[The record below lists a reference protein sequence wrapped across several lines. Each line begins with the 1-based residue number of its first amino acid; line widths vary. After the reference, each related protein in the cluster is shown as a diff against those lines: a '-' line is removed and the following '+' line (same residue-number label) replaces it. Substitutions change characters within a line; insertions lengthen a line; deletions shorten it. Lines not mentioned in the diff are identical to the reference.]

1 MLEDEQAPVCTF
13 DGKKVI
19 NLASNN
25 YLGLTTHPKLR
36 EAALEATRKFGV
48 GSGAV
53 RTIAGTMKIHMELE
67 EKIARFKNVE
77 ACVVFQSGFA
87 ANAGTVSA
95 VLGKDD
101 FIISDA
107 LNHASIIDG
116 ARLSKAKILVFRHKD
131 IAHAEEQLTSIKN
144 EPGKKLLITDGV
156 FSMDGDIGP
165 LPALCDLAEKYGA
178 IMMVDDAHASGVL
191 GRNGRGTIDHFGM
204 HGRVDIQVGTLSKA
218 IGALGGYVCGTRDL
232 IDFLYHRARPF
243 LFSTSHPPSVAA
255 TCIAAF
261 DVLENE
267 PERMD
272 EALGEHALLEKRT
285 RPAGLRHRRAGHAGQ
300 RDSDHADHHRR
311 RQAHHGLL
319 PRAVQRRRARDR
331 HRISDSAR
339 GQGAHPHH
347 HDGDAHEGRVGAGAR
362 GARKASGSGWGFW
375 QVTKPSRASLGSARS
390 KTRPHTI
397 RPRRSSLWNDF
408 NRRHRRVPRDGH
420 EFQKELALGVGF
432 QALDLAHQGTILPGL
447 LEDVQIGQDCLAIA
461 EDVEHP
467 VFGARRCLTP
477 QTHCGLGLCRSRG
490 VR

>member
-1 MLEDEQAPVCTF
+1 MTTAIRTNPLSYLTDQLTELKTKGTHFKLRVLEDEQAPVCTF

-19 NLASNN
+19 NIASNN

-36 EAALEATRKFGV
+36 EAALAAIHKYGV

-53 RTIAGTMKIHMELE
+53 RTVAGTMKIHMELE

-101 FIISDA
+101 FIVSDA

-116 ARLSKAKILVFRHKD
+116 ARLSKAKILVFEHKNV
-131 IAHAEEQLTSIKN
+131 AQAEEKLASVKN
-144 EPGKKLLITDGV
+144 EPGKKLLISDGV

-191 GRNGRGTIDHFGM
+191 GRNGRGTIDHFKM

-261 DVLENE
+261 DVLEQE
-267 PERMD
+267 PERM
-272 EALGEHALLEKRT
+272 EKLWENT
-285 RPAGLRHRRAGHAGQ
+285 RFWKKEL
-300 RDSDHADHHRR
+300 
-311 RQAHHGLL
+311 GLL
-319 PRAVQRRRARDR
+319 GFDIGGRTTPASETPITPIIIGDGKLTMDFSRELFKEGVLGTGIAFPTVPEGKARIR
-331 HRISDSAR
+331 TIMTATH
-339 GQGAHPHH
+339 
-347 HDGDAHEGRVGAGAR
+347 
-362 GARKASGSGWGFW
+362 
-375 QVTKPSRASLGSARS
+375 TK
-390 KTRPHTI
+390 
-397 RPRRSSLWNDF
+397 
-408 NRRHRRVPRDGH
+408 
-420 EFQKELALGVGF
+420 EELEQALGVLKRVGRKM
-432 QALDLAHQGTILPGL
+432 GIL
-447 LEDVQIGQDCLAIA
+447 
-461 EDVEHP
+461 
-467 VFGARRCLTP
+467 
-477 QTHCGLGLCRSRG
+477 
-490 VR
+490 

>member
-1 MLEDEQAPVCTF
+1 MSVTTRINPLSYLTEQLDDLKAKGTYFRLRVLEDEQAPVCTF
-13 DGKKVI
+13 DGRKVI

-25 YLGLTTHPKLR
+25 YLGLTTHPRLR
-36 EAALEATRKFGV
+36 EAALEATRKYGV

-101 FIISDA
+101 FIISDQ

-131 IAHAEEQLTSIKN
+131 IGHAEEQLASVKHQ
-144 EPGKKLLITDGV
+144 PGRKLLISDGV

-165 LPALCDLAEKYGA
+165 LPQLCDLAERCGA

-191 GRNGRGTIDHFGM
+191 GRNGRGTIDHFNV

-218 IGALGGYVCGTRDL
+218 VGALGGYVCGSRDL

-261 DVLENE
+261 EVLENE
-267 PERMD
+267 PERI
-272 EALGEHALLEKRT
+272 EKLWENT
-285 RPAGLRHRRAGHAGQ
+285 RFWKKEL
-300 RDSDHADHHRR
+300 
-311 RQAHHGLL
+311 GLL
-319 PRAVQRRRARDR
+319 GFDIGGRTTPASETPITPIIIGDSKLTMDFSRELFQECVLGTGITFPTVPEGKARIR
-331 HRISDSAR
+331 TIMTATHK
-339 GQGAHPHH
+339 
-347 HDGDAHEGRVGAGAR
+347 
-362 GARKASGSGWGFW
+362 KA
-375 QVTKPSRASLGSARS
+375 
-390 KTRPHTI
+390 
-397 RPRRSSLWNDF
+397 
-408 NRRHRRVPRDGH
+408 
-420 EFQKELALGVGF
+420 ELD
-432 QALDLAHQGTILPGL
+432 QALEVLKKVGKRMGILA
-447 LEDVQIGQDCLAIA
+447 
-461 EDVEHP
+461 
-467 VFGARRCLTP
+467 
-477 QTHCGLGLCRSRG
+477 
-490 VR
+490 